1 VNELVDVLLLVV
13 FVYVAV
19 YNLATLTLLTLSLS
33 ETSAVARARR
43 ARVAKGPRTPQPLQP
58 SITVVVPAYNEE
70 PVIVASVGS
79 ILAGTYE
86 PLRVVVVDDGSTD
99 GTSAALG
106 AAYDLVEL
114 PVGGGFGLETEP
126 IERVPISRSD
136 PRLRVVRK
144 VNGGRSDAVNA
155 GIAVARHDLVAVTDA
170 DGVLEPDAI
179 ALAVAAF
186 TADPSRVV
194 ACGGIVRIA
203 NGGRFLD
210 NRLVEPRV
218 RVRGIEATQ
227 TVEYLRSFLGSRI
240 AWARLNALLIV
251 SGAFG
256 VFRRDVLLETG
267 GFSRQTLGEDME
279 LTMRLYHRLRPS
291 HPEMRI
297 AFVPDAVCWTEAP
310 SKLGGLRSQRM
321 RWHVGLID
329 NLRLHRAMFGRRFG
343 LVGRVALP
351 YAILFEA
358 IAPLVELLGFA
369 LVVGLFLANGTTGW
383 SVVAFVVVAIL
394 LGQIQT
400 AGAILVEEVGFRRYR
415 SRDLLL
421 LGLWSLLELFWYR
434 PLTLLWRVWATG
446 LLLVGRRPGWGTI
459 PRGEVLGVDH
469 DDALVPQTLPLPR

>member
-1 VNELVDVLLLVV
+1 VTTLLEVVVLVLFLYVV
-13 FVYVAV
+13 V
-19 YNLATLTLLTLSLS
+19 YNLATLALLSLSLS
-33 ETSAVARARR
+33 ETSAVARVRR
-43 ARVAKGPRTPQPLQP
+43 ARVAKGPRIPPPLQP
-58 SITVVVPAYNEE
+58 SVTVVVPAYNEE

-86 PLRVVVVDDGSTD
+86 PLRVVVVDDGSSD
-99 GTSAALG
+99 GTSAALD

-114 PVGGGFGLETEP
+114 PVGAGLALETQP
-126 IERVPISRSD
+126 IERLWISRRD

-144 VNGGRSDAVNA
+144 VNGGRSDAINA
-155 GIAVARHDLVAVTDA
+155 GIAVARNDLIAATDA
-170 DGVLEPDAI
+170 DSLLEPDAI

-203 NGGRFLD
+203 NGGRFVD

-218 RVRGIEATQ
+218 RVRGVEATQ

-240 AWARLNALLIV
+240 AWARLNGLLIV

-256 VFRRDVLLETG
+256 LFRRDLLLESG

-279 LTMRLYHRLRPS
+279 LTMRLYHRLRPG

-310 SKLGGLRSQRM
+310 SSLRALRSQRI

-329 NLRLHRAMFGRRFG
+329 NVRLHRAMLGRRYG
-343 LVGRVALP
+343 IVGAISLP
-351 YAILFEA
+351 HAILFEA
-358 IAPLVELLGFA
+358 LAPVIELLGY
-369 LVVGLFLANGTTGW
+369 GLIIGLLIVEGTTWWFILGL
-383 SVVAFVVVAIL
+383 VIVALL

-400 AGAILVEEVGFRRYR
+400 AGAILIEEVGFRRYR

-434 PLTLLWRVWATG
+434 PLTLLWRLWATV
-446 LLLVGRRPGWGTI
+446 LLVVGRRPGWGTI
-459 PRGEVLGVDH
+459 PRGAALGADG
-469 DDALVPQTLPLPR
+469 APEAATLPLPR

>member
-1 VNELVDVLLLVV
+1 VSGLVDLLLLLIFLYVV
-13 FVYVAV
+13 V

-43 ARVAKGPRTPQPLQP
+43 ARVAQGPRTPPPLLP
-58 SITVVVPAYNEE
+58 SVTVVVPAYNEE

-99 GTSAALG
+99 GTTAALE

-114 PVGGGFGLETEP
+114 PVGGSFGLETAP
-126 IERVPISRSD
+126 IERLLISRSD

-144 VNGGRSDAVNA
+144 LNGGRSDAVNA
-155 GIAVARHDLVAVTDA
+155 GIAVARHDLVAVMDA
-170 DGVLEPDAI
+170 DSLLEPDAV
-179 ALAVAAF
+179 ALAVSAF

-203 NGGRFLD
+203 NGGRFVD

-256 VFRRDVLLETG
+256 VFRRDLLIESG
-267 GFSRQTLGEDME
+267 GFSKQTLGEDME
-279 LTMRLYHRLRPS
+279 VTMRLYHLLRPAQ
-291 HPEMRI
+291 PEMRI

-310 SKLGGLRSQRM
+310 STFRSLRSQRI

-329 NLRLHRAMFGRRFG
+329 NLRLHRAMLGRRFG
-343 LVGRVALP
+343 LVGKVAVP

-358 IAPLVELLGFA
+358 VAPLVELLGFV
-369 LVVGLFLANGTTGW
+369 LVVGLLIVHGTSW
-383 SVVAFVVVAIL
+383 WFVFAFGVVAIL

-434 PLTLLWRVWATG
+434 PLTLLWRVWATV

-459 PRGEVLGVDH
+459 PRGAALGTD
-469 DDALVPQTLPLPR
+469 DDALEASTLPLPR

>member
-1 VNELVDVLLLVV
+1 MSGLVEVLLLLI
-13 FVYVAV
+13 FVYVVV
-19 YNLATLTLLTLSLS
+19 YNLASLTLLTLSLS

-43 ARVAKGPRTPQPLQP
+43 ARVAQGPRTPPPLLP
-58 SITVVVPAYNEE
+58 SVTVVVPAHDEE
-70 PVIVASVGS
+70 PVIVASVRS
-79 ILAGTYE
+79 ILAATYE

-99 GTSAALG
+99 GTSAALE

-114 PVGGGFGLETEP
+114 PVGGSFALETEP
-126 IERVPISRSD
+126 IERLSISRSD

-170 DGVLEPDAI
+170 DSLLEPDAV

-203 NGGRFLD
+203 NGGRFVD

-267 GFSRQTLGEDME
+267 GLSKQTLGEDME
-279 LTMRLYHRLRPS
+279 LTMRLHHQLRPS
-291 HPEMRI
+291 QPEMQI

-310 SKLGGLRSQRM
+310 SKLASLRSQRI

-329 NLRLHRAMFGRRFG
+329 NLRLHRSMFGRRFG

-358 IAPLVELLGFA
+358 AAPLVELLGFV
-369 LVVGLFLANGTTGW
+369 LVVGLF
-383 SVVAFVVVAIL
+383 VVHDATWPFVFAFVVVAML

-434 PLTLLWRVWATG
+434 PLTLVWRVWATV

-459 PRGEVLGVDH
+459 PRGVALG
-469 DDALVPQTLPLPR
+469 AGETAEAATLPLPR

>member
-1 VNELVDVLLLVV
+1 VIDVLEVVMLVL
-13 FVYVAV
+13 FLYVAV
-19 YNLATLTLLTLSLS
+19 YSVLTLTLLALSLS
-33 ETSAVARARR
+33 ETSAVARVRR
-43 ARVAKGPRTPQPLQP
+43 ARIAKGPRIPPPLQP
-58 SITVVVPAYNEE
+58 SVTVVVPAHNEK
-70 PVIVASVGS
+70 PVIVASVDS

-99 GTSAALG
+99 GTSAALD

-114 PVGGGFGLETEP
+114 PVGDGLALETEP
-126 IERVPISRSD
+126 IEWLSISRRD
-136 PRLRVVRK
+136 PRLRVVK
-144 VNGGRSDAVNA
+144 KANGGRSDAMNA
-155 GIAVARHDLVAVTDA
+155 GIAVARHDLSAATDA
-170 DGVLEPDAI
+170 DGVLEPDAV

-194 ACGGIVRIA
+194 ACGGIFRIA
-203 NGGRFLD
+203 NGGRFVD

-240 AWARLNALLIV
+240 AWARLNALLII

-256 VFRRDVLLETG
+256 IFRRDVLLESG

-279 LTMRLYHRLRPS
+279 LTMRLYHVLRPDR
-291 HPEMRI
+291 PDMRI

-310 SKLGGLRSQRM
+310 STLRALRTQRI

-329 NLRLHRAMFGRRFG
+329 NLRLHRAMFGGRWG
-343 LVGRVALP
+343 IVGRVAMP
-351 YAILFEA
+351 YAVLFEA
-358 IAPLVELLGFA
+358 VAPVIELLGYA
-369 LVVGLFLANGTTGW
+369 VVVALLVVGETTWLFVASFL
-383 SVVAFVVVAIL
+383 VVAL
-394 LGQIQT
+394 LVGQIQT

-434 PLTLLWRVWATG
+434 PLTLLWRFWAMM

-459 PRGEVLGVDH
+459 PRGAVLGADGAAP
-469 DDALVPQTLPLPR
+469 DAPTLPLPR

>member
-1 VNELVDVLLLVV
+1 MSEFVDVLLLLIFIYVV
-13 FVYVAV
+13 V

-43 ARVAKGPRTPQPLQP
+43 ARVARGPQTPPPLQP
-58 SITVVVPAYNEE
+58 SVTVIVPAYNEE

-99 GTSAALG
+99 GTSAALD

-114 PVGGGFGLETEP
+114 PIGGGFGLETEP
-126 IERVPISRSD
+126 IERLSISRRD

-155 GIAVARHDLVAVTDA
+155 GIAVARHDLIAITDA
-170 DGVLEPDAI
+170 DSVLEPDAI

-203 NGGRFLD
+203 NGGRFVD
-210 NRLVEPRV
+210 GRLVEPRV
-218 RVRGIEATQ
+218 KVRGIEATQ
-227 TVEYLRSFLGSRI
+227 TVEYLRGFLGSRI
-240 AWARLNALLIV
+240 AWARLNALVII

-256 VFRRDVLLETG
+256 VFRRDLLLESG
-267 GFSRQTLGEDME
+267 GLSKQTLGEDME
-279 LTMRLYHRLRPS
+279 VTLRLYHQLRPS
-291 HPEMRI
+291 QPEMRI

-310 SKLGGLRSQRM
+310 SKLSALRSQRI

-329 NLRLHRAMFGRRFG
+329 NLRLHRAMLGRRFG
-343 LVGRVALP
+343 RVGWIALP

-358 IAPLVELLGFA
+358 VAPVIGLVGSV
-369 LVVGLFLANGTTGW
+369 LVVGLLVFGGATW
-383 SVVAFVVVAIL
+383 WFVVALALAAVL

-421 LGLWSLLELFWYR
+421 LGLWSVLELFWYR
-434 PLTLLWRVWATG
+434 PLTLLWRVWAMV
-446 LLLVGRRPGWGTI
+446 LLLVGRRPEWGTI
-459 PRGEVLGVDH
+459 PRGTALGADGE
-469 DDALVPQTLPLPR
+469 ALEPSTLPLPR